1 MAKTVVVGG
10 GIGGCAAALALHRAG
25 ADVIIYEAW
34 NLPQAAPELKE
45 LGAGINV
52 QAVAVSVLTDLGIPL
67 EKFHAPSEGD
77 AIFTSAVE
85 YFTAEGFF
93 ISSEKVGLAAGASQP
108 QLSAHRAKFHSTL
121 LAECLRVLGQ
131 EKVILNSRFTQ
142 LESFEDHVILHFE
155 KTTTKDPM
163 PPVRCDFAVGAD
175 GLKSRVC
182 RALLGDGA
190 PRYTGRMIYRGLCE
204 VEAIHAD
211 GCTVSLCGHENGNF
225 ICYPISEGMREK
237 GQFLCNWGLCVLR
250 THPGGEEK
258 WTSEATLEEIREEL
272 EEFGGNRFAG
282 LTPLQLAERT
292 EKIIGWSLFDRDPLE
307 SFDFG
312 SVTLLGDA
320 AHPLLPYGSQ
330 GATQAIMDAE
340 ALGVSYQNA
349 MAKGTGIRGCVK
361 EYSDLRC
368 EVTGKVVIAN
378 RDMGSTAVLR
388 VAAVETQGM
397 AVDEKRTW
405 CAEHGKRL
413 HDEVIQ
419 KYRASM
425 PKSVRAVAER

>member
-1 MAKTVVVGG
+1 MHFRLAQEVLDFLPAFQMRSKYARRRPTDPPSNKHGYVEHGLERKTVILYQTCVGNYIQLAFYIQSIQASSTSSG
-10 GIGGCAAALALHRAG
+10 GKPTSPLAAFFRAR
-25 ADVIIYEAW
+25 
-34 NLPQAAPELKE
+34 AAP
-45 LGAGINV
+45 
-52 QAVAVSVLTDLGIPL
+52 SRR
-67 EKFHAPSEGD
+67 
-77 AIFTSAVE
+77 
-85 YFTAEGFF
+85 AE
-93 ISSEKVGLAAGASQP
+93 
-108 QLSAHRAKFHSTL
+108 AKFHSTL

>member
-1 MAKTVVVGG
+1 MALKTVIVGG
-10 GIGGCAAALALHRAG
+10 GIGGCAAAIALHRAG
-25 ADVIIYEAW
+25 ADVTVYEA
-34 NLPQAAPELKE
+34 APTLKE
-45 LGAGINV
+45 IGAGINI
-52 QAVAVSVLTDLGIPL
+52 QAVAVGVLTDLGIPL
-67 EKFHAPSEGD
+67 ESFHEGQGD

-85 YFTAEGFF
+85 YFTPEGFF
-93 ISSEKVGLAAGASQP
+93 IASEAVGLKAGSAHP

-121 LAECLRVLGQ
+121 VAECCRLLG
-131 EKVILNSRFTQ
+131 EDKVILNSRFVQ
-142 LESFEDHVILHFE
+142 LERHEDHVVLHFE
-155 KTTTKDPM
+155 NSTTKNPM
-163 PPVRCDFAVGAD
+163 APVTSHFVVGAD
-175 GLKSRVC
+175 GLKSRL
-182 RALLGDGA
+182 RGALLGDGD

-204 VEAIHAD
+204 VDDIHAD
-211 GCTVSLCGHENGNF
+211 GCTVSLCGDATGNF
-225 ICYPISEGMREK
+225 ICYPISERLRQEK
-237 GQFLCNWGLCVLR
+237 RFLCNWGLCVLR
-250 THPGGEEK
+250 EHPGGEEN
-258 WTSEATLEEIREEL
+258 WTSEAGLEEIRQEL
-272 EEFGGNRFAG
+272 QNFGGNSFAG
-282 LTPLQLAERT
+282 LTPLQMAERT
-292 EKIIGWSLFDRDPLE
+292 EKIIGWSLFDRDPLK

-312 SVTLLGDA
+312 NVTLLGDA

-349 MAKGTGIRGCVK
+349 MANGTGIRGCVK

-388 VAAVETQGM
+388 VTALETEGM
-397 AVDEKRTW
+397 AMEEKRQW

-425 PKSVRAVAER
+425 PKSVRSAPAVQR